1 MTDAPIRETQT
12 QTAASPRTYQKEIL
26 MRFGDCDPAGIVF
39 YPRYLEIFNSLV
51 EDWCREEL
59 QFSFPDIINS
69 RGWGL
74 PTVHLE
80 VDFVAPS
87 SFGDV
92 LSAELSVR
100 TVGTSSTTVDIV
112 LRGQN
117 GSDRVRGNVVLVV
130 IDRKLNRSIAIP
142 DELRARLVMF
152 RANQ

>member
-1 MTDAPIRETQT
+1 MADAPIRESQT

-26 MRFGDCDPAGIVF
+26 VRFGDCDPAGIVF

-59 QFSFPDIINS
+59 QFSFPDIINA

-100 TVGTSSTTVDIV
+100 TVGTSSITVDIS
-112 LRGQN
+112 LRSKN
-117 GSDRVRGNVVLVV
+117 G
-130 IDRKLNRSIAIP
+130 AI
-142 DELRARLVMF
+142 ECAGK
-152 RANQ
+152 